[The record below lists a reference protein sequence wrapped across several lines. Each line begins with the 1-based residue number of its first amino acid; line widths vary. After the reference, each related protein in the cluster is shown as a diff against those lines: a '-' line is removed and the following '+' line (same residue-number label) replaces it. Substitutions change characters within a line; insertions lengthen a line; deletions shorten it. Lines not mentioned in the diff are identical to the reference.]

1 MTEKVL
7 ILAAMGFVS
16 GILCR
21 SLFVWG
27 WQVTLFVLL
36 LSLVLFLSWARHQA
50 SAYVYMGVVLFC
62 FVLGLLRVASAPH
75 ELPASFAPLVDT
87 NVSLQGEVVRD
98 PDVRETTQRVQVEVE
113 KGEERTRV
121 LVVLPRYP
129 RLDIGDRV
137 TVEGKLTL
145 PEAFTTD
152 GGRSFD
158 YPHFLARD
166 GVFSI
171 IERGTSVL
179 EGQNS
184 SLSVS
189 MFRGLYDVRH
199 AFEEGVARALP
210 EPAGALALGLVAG
223 GKQGLGKAL
232 LDAFTVAGLLP
243 IVVLSGYNVM
253 IVAEAILRGFR
264 FMPKHLATLAAVVTI
279 LLFVVASGGGSSAV
293 RAGIMAGIGL
303 FARATGRTYH
313 ALRILVAVLVLM
325 LISNPLL
332 LVYDPGFQFSFVATL
347 GLIVGSPLVVS
358 RLTAVKNSLL
368 RETLATT
375 IAAQVFVLP
384 LLLYE
389 TGNLSLV
396 ALPANVL
403 VLPVVPLTML
413 LSFIAGV
420 VGLIIP
426 SIAPLVG
433 LPAFASLTYIIVIA
447 ETMASLPFSSVMVTS
462 FPFVIVVLLYVGLAL
477 FIWYVKRNCPA
488 TDSRGAVTNKIE
500 FRSLS

>member
-1 MTEKVL
+1 MIEKVL
-7 ILAAMGFVS
+7 ILATLGFVS

-27 WQVTLFVLL
+27 WQVTVFIFL
-36 LSLVLFLSWARHQA
+36 LSLVLLFSWARHRA
-50 SAYVYMGVVLFC
+50 SAYVYMGVVLLC
-62 FVLGLLRVASAPH
+62 FAIGMLRVASVPY
-75 ELPASFAPLVDT
+75 ELPASFTPLVGT

-113 KGEERTRV
+113 SGAEHTRV

-129 RLDIGDRV
+129 RFDIGDQI
-137 TVEGKLTL
+137 TVEGKLSL
-145 PEAFTTD
+145 PEAFATD

-158 YPHFLARD
+158 YPHFLAKD
-166 GVFSI
+166 GVFAVM
-171 IERGTSVL
+171 ERASGVL
-179 EGQNS
+179 EGRNM

-189 MFRGLYDVRH
+189 GLRGLYDVRH

-264 FMPKHLATLAAVVTI
+264 FMPKHIATLAAVITI

-313 ALRILVAVLVLM
+313 ALRILFAVLVLM
-325 LISNPLL
+325 LVSNPLL

-347 GLIVGSPLVVS
+347 GLIIGSPLVVP
-358 RLTAVKNSLL
+358 RIMFIKNALL

-396 ALPANVL
+396 ALPANLL
-403 VLPVVPLTML
+403 VLPIIPLTML
-413 LSFIAGV
+413 LSFIAGI
-420 VGLIIP
+420 VGLVLP
-426 SIAPLVG
+426 PLAPLVG
-433 LPAFASLTYIIVIA
+433 LPAYACLTYIIVIA
-447 ETMASLPFSSVMVTS
+447 EVMASLPWSSIMIES
-462 FPFVIVVLLYVGLAL
+462 FPFVIVVLLYAGLAT

-488 TDSRGAVTNKIE
+488 PRGRGAVANTGSFI
-500 FRSLS
+500 